1 MEQARRVYFGG
12 FIGLADQ
19 MRKLSSEGAK
29 YPMAVS
35 QFVDTTTPQLGS
47 LLGVLYGAGKAS
59 EAYTDQYKSAALW
72 SLALN
77 LAALLIALA
86 VAAASFHV
94 VIRRVSQPL
103 QALSETVRRLADR
116 DLSVEVPL
124 SARRG
129 HPSRRD
135 DRHGGRAGPLLV
147 QPAGHAVRCP
157 APGGR
162 NFPEESSRRVVL
174 RHSASIDPTPSAEQS
189 AGGVF
194 CRRHY
199 RHRRLRRPSSAIAM
213 PPMMTAMAI
222 SMRGSRRSSST
233 STPASTPSGGDK

>member
-86 VAAASFHV
+86 VAAASFRV
-94 VIRRVSQPL
+94 VIRRVSQQL
-103 QALSETVRRLADR
+103 QGHCHGVPSL
-116 DLSVEVPL
+116 EVPL
-124 SARRG
+124 
-129 HPSRRD
+129 
-135 DRHGGRAGPLLV
+135 
-147 QPAGHAVRCP
+147 
-157 APGGR
+157 
-162 NFPEESSRRVVL
+162 
-174 RHSASIDPTPSAEQS
+174 AEW
-189 AGGVF
+189 
-194 CRRHY
+194 
-199 RHRRLRRPSSAIAM
+199 
-213 PPMMTAMAI
+213 
-222 SMRGSRRSSST
+222 
-233 STPASTPSGGDK
+233 